1 MTELDEPLPPPDEA
15 DVSRLLARYR
25 TTDPAAGTDTGPS
38 AEHVAEAWRDA
49 LDETLN
55 DVVESE
61 LERDV
66 RG

>member
-1 MTELDEPLPPPDEA
+1 MTDFEEPLPPPDDA
-15 DVSRLLARYR
+15 DISRLLAQYR
-25 TTDPAAGTDTGPS
+25 TEDGATEAGADP
-38 AEHVAEAWRDA
+38 EHVAEAWRDT